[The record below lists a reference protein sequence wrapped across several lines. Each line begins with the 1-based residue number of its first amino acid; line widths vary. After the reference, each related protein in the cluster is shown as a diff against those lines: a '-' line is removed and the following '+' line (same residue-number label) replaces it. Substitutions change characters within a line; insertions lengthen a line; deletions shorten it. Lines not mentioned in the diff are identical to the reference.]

1 LIYLTVFAGKVSPF
15 KKVKPF
21 GSQKKIPDNEINK
34 VVNISD

>member
-21 GSQKKIPDNEINK
+21 KSQKKIPDNEINK